1 VAQPLYDRDAV
12 VIDPA
17 GSDIP
22 AQAARL
28 RSLGDLVAVEL
39 PGGIRAWAPTRHRVL
54 KSFLTDP
61 RVSKDPQRWE
71 PWRSGAIH
79 ENPEAHWIYN
89 WVGVEN
95 MLTASGG
102 DHARLRKLVAPAFT
116 ARRTDAMRPAVETI
130 TADLL
135 TALRATAPGEAVD
148 LRTEYAQPLPM
159 RVICDLFGVVDD
171 ERTQVAAFV
180 EVMMDTTTAPEIAG
194 KMLAGARE
202 ALTQLVDRKRAE
214 PGDDLTS
221 ALIAAH
227 DGQDRLSGT
236 ELVDTLILLLAAGHE
251 TTVNLIGNA
260 VVALLRHPGQLALLR
275 TGDVP
280 WSNAVEE
287 TLRWAPSIA
296 NLPLRFA
303 VSDIA
308 VGGVT
313 IRAGE
318 AILATFGA
326 AGWDPDVHGT
336 DAHLFDV
343 RREPSEH
350 LAFGHGVH
358 RCVGAPLAR
367 AEALIAL
374 PALFDA
380 FPALRLAEGELAP
393 VPSFV
398 AHGHRA
404 PKVLLTEEN

>member
-1 VAQPLYDRDAV
+1 VAQHPHDCDAV
-12 VIDPA
+12 LIDPA

-22 AQAARL
+22 GEAAQL
-28 RSLGDLVAVEL
+28 RALGDLVSVEL

-61 RVSKDPQRWE
+61 RISKDPQWWE
-71 PWRSGAIH
+71 PWHSGAIH
-79 ENPEAHWIYN
+79 ENPEAHWVHN

-102 DHARLRKLVAPAFT
+102 DHARLRKLVSPAFT

-135 TALRATAPGEAVD
+135 TALRATPPGQTVD
-148 LRTEYAQPLPM
+148 LRAQYAQPLPM
-159 RVICDLFGVVDD
+159 RVICDLFGVIDD
-171 ERTQVAAFV
+171 ERTRVATFV
-180 EVMMDTTTAPEIAG
+180 EVMMDTTTSPEIAG
-194 KMLAGARE
+194 RTLVGVRE
-202 ALTQLVDRKRAE
+202 ALTQLVDRKRAD

-221 ALIAAH
+221 VLIAAH
-227 DGQDRLSGT
+227 DGQDRLSEA
-236 ELVDTLILLLAAGHE
+236 ELVDTLLLLLAAGHE

-260 VVALLRHPGQLALLR
+260 VVALLRNPDQLALLR
-275 TGDVP
+275 VGDVP
-280 WSNAVEE
+280 WTNAVEE

-303 VSDIA
+303 VSDIV
-308 VGGVT
+308 VGDTT

-318 AILATFGA
+318 AVLATFGA
-326 AGWDPDVHGT
+326 AGWDPDTHGA
-336 DAHLFDV
+336 DAHLFDI
-343 RREPSEH
+343 RRAPGEH
-350 LAFGHGVH
+350 LAFGHGIH
-358 RCVGAPLAR
+358 RCLGAPLAR

-380 FPALRLAEGELAP
+380 FPTLRLAEEELEP

-398 AHGHRA
+398 AHGHRG
-404 PKVLLTEEN
+404 LTVIPNA

>member
-1 VAQPLYDRDAV
+1 MTHSLYDCDAV
-12 VIDPA
+12 LIDPA

-22 AQAARL
+22 AEAARL
-28 RSLGDLVAVEL
+28 RELGELVAVEL
-39 PGGIRAWAPTRHRVL
+39 PGGIRAWAPTRHHVL

-61 RVSKDPQRWE
+61 QVSKDPRLHWDV
-71 PWRSGAIH
+71 WRSGSIH
-79 ENPEAHWIYN
+79 ENPDAHWIYN

-95 MLTASGG
+95 MLTASGS
-102 DHARLRKLVAPAFT
+102 DHSRLRKLIAPAFT
-116 ARRTDAMRPAVETI
+116 ARRTEAMRPAVEKI

-135 TALRATAPGEAVD
+135 SALRTTPPGETAD
-148 LRTEYAQPLPM
+148 LRAHYAQPLPM
-159 RVICDLFGVVDD
+159 SVICDLFDLIDD
-171 ERTQVAAFV
+171 ERMQVSALV

-202 ALTQLVDRKRAE
+202 ALTHLIDRKRAD
-214 PGDDLTS
+214 PGEDLTS
-221 ALIAAH
+221 ALISAH
-227 DGQDRLSGT
+227 DGQDRLSEN
-236 ELVDTLILLLAAGHE
+236 ELVDTLMLLLAAGHE

-260 VVALLRHPGQLALLR
+260 VVALLENPGQLAALR
-275 TGDVP
+275 AGDVP

-303 VSDIA
+303 SGDIT
-308 VGGVT
+308 VGGIT

-326 AGWDPDVHGT
+326 AGWDSAVHGA

-343 RREPSEH
+343 RRAPSEH
-350 LAFGHGVH
+350 MAFGHGVH

-367 AEALIAL
+367 VEALIAL
-374 PALFDA
+374 PALFNA
-380 FPALRLAEGELAP
+380 FPAIRLAEEECEP

-398 AHGHRA
+398 AYGHRSV
-404 PKVLLTEEN
+404 KVFLGA